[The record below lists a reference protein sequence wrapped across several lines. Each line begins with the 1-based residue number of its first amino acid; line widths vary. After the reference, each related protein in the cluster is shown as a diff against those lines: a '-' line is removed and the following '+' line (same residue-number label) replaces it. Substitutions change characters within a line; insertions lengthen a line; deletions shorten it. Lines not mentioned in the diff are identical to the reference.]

1 MVEGLTIGRHSV
13 AFPVIQ
19 GGMGV
24 RISGSRLAG
33 NVALCG
39 GIGLIAA
46 AGLALGSEH
55 YDGKNFFVADRQALI
70 DELRKAYRIA
80 PDGVVGVNAMVAV
93 SNYDEVVRASCE
105 GGAKLIVSGAGLPM
119 NLPELTADYPDVAL
133 VPIVSSV
140 KAAELI
146 CRKWHKSYQRLPDA
160 IVVEDP
166 DTAGGHLGEKPELIG
181 TGQYD
186 QYATV
191 RGVKSMLK
199 EKWNLAIPVIAAGG
213 VWDRADLQYALAQG
227 ADGVQMGTRFV
238 VTEECDAEDAFKQA
252 YLKCTKDDI
261 GIIMSPAGLPGR
273 ALKANIDQVRQRDVD
288 LDIRCPS
295 GCLKK
300 CAYKAGQERFCI
312 VHALDRAQKG
322 DMQTGLVFCG
332 SNAYKAE
339 RIDTVQE
346 VFEELFPL
354 AERAAC

>member
-1 MVEGLTIGRHSV
+1 
-13 AFPVIQ
+13 
-19 GGMGV
+19 
-24 RISGSRLAG
+24 
-33 NVALCG
+33 
-39 GIGLIAA
+39 
-46 AGLALGSEH
+46 
-55 YDGKNFFVADRQALI
+55 
-70 DELRKAYRIA
+70 
-80 PDGVVGVNAMVAV
+80 
-93 SNYDEVVRASCE
+93 
-105 GGAKLIVSGAGLPM
+105 
-119 NLPELTADYPDVAL
+119 
-133 VPIVSSV
+133 
-140 KAAELI
+140 
-146 CRKWHKSYQRLPDA
+146 
-160 IVVEDP
+160 
-166 DTAGGHLGEKPELIG
+166 
-181 TGQYD
+181 
-186 QYATV
+186 
-191 RGVKSMLK
+191 
-199 EKWNLAIPVIAAGG
+199 
-213 VWDRADLQYALAQG
+213 
-227 ADGVQMGTRFV
+227 MGTRFV

-261 GIIMSPAGLPGR
+261 GLIMSPAGLPGR